1 MTPTLRDVM
10 RWSVKPAK
18 NVDTATTP
26 KVNVLR
32 GLAAR
37 ATTPLLPDDYLKLL
51 NPLWTARELRGEI
64 VDVRNETED
73 SATVTIKPGWGFSA
87 DYQPGQYVGIG
98 LRVEGPL
105 ALAFLLADLGSPPA
119 RQETIT
125 ITVKATPEGF
135 LSSHLVNGVT
145 PGTIVRLAAPKG
157 DFALPDP
164 PPPKILFVSA
174 GSGITPLMA
183 MLRSLTTRGQSPDI
197 VHLHSAPTA
206 EDVIFHDELRDL
218 ESAEPG
224 YRLHLQLTKQDGK
237 LDFDNLDE
245 LVPDWRDR
253 PTWACGPTPML
264 DAVEALWDAAGL
276 SDDLHMERFTIA
288 RTDKGGEGGTVT
300 FAISDKTIE
309 IDGATSLLEAGE
321 KVGIQMPFGCRM
333 GICQTCVLPLEDGTS
348 GTSGPATN
356 TERGTESTPAC
367 PPRPAT
373 ARSKSEEAIMA
384 ITDIKEY
391 AHLTPE
397 DVDSL
402 ARELDAI
409 RTDIEESR
417 GERDARYIRRAI
429 QLQRAL
435 AVGGRAVLFASR
447 NKVAWG
453 VGTAML
459 GTAKIIENMELGP
472 QHHSRAVGLDE
483 RPRDPLDRMGVGHH
497 LTE

>member
-1 MTPTLRDVM
+1 VASTLRDLM
-10 RWSVKPAK
+10 RWSVKPAE
-18 NVDTATTP
+18 NVETATTP
-26 KVNVLR
+26 RINMLR

-64 VDVRNETED
+64 VDVRNETSD

-98 LRVEGPL
+98 LRVEGRWHWRSYSLTSVPVR
-105 ALAFLLADLGSPPA
+105 DKK
-119 RQETIT
+119 RIT

-164 PPPKILFVSA
+164 PPAKILFISA

-183 MLRSLTTRGQSPDI
+183 MLRSLTARGQNPDI

-218 ESAEPG
+218 EVSQPG

-237 LDFDNLDE
+237 LDFDNLED

-264 DAVEALWDAAGL
+264 DTVEALWDSAGL

-333 GICQTCVLPLEDGTS
+333 GICQTCVLPLEDGNVRDFRS
-348 GTSGPATN
+348 GNEHGAGDRINTCVSTASGDCT
-356 TERGTESTPAC
+356 
-367 PPRPAT
+367 
-373 ARSKSEEAIMA
+373 
-384 ITDIKEY
+384 
-391 AHLTPE
+391 L
-397 DVDSL
+397 
-402 ARELDAI
+402 
-409 RTDIEESR
+409 
-417 GERDARYIRRAI
+417 
-429 QLQRAL
+429 
-435 AVGGRAVLFASR
+435 
-447 NKVAWG
+447 
-453 VGTAML
+453 
-459 GTAKIIENMELGP
+459 KI
-472 QHHSRAVGLDE
+472 
-483 RPRDPLDRMGVGHH
+483 
-497 LTE
+497 